1 MMRQPYELLYTESV
15 LMMARFCIVQ
25 DGIVYVHFIFIVEL
39 GEKKKGY
46 IVQFDELP

>member
-1 MMRQPYELLYTESV
+1 MKRQPYELLYTEPA

-25 DGIVYVHFIFIVEL
+25 DGIVEL